1 MSVFGT
7 KRTSQPRSAMSAFGG
22 IADIVISE
30 RHVRFPK
37 RTSRD
42 AAGLASTLQEV
53 THRVTVFKKSFQA
66 GTNSI
71 PSRLLVWM
79 GGGSAFYHP
88 VSLGCAS

>member
-1 MSVFGT
+1 LGV
-7 KRTSQPRSAMSAFGG
+7 KRTSRFERFMSAF
-22 IADIVISE
+22 D
-30 RHVRFPK
+30 PK

-42 AAGLASTLQEV
+42 AAGPASTLQEV